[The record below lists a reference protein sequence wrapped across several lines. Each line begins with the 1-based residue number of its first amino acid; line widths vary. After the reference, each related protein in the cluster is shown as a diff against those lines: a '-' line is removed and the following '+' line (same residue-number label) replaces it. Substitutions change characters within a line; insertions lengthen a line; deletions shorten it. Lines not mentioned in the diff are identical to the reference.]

1 MKRFFC
7 IAGSICLVFGAV
19 AGLAQQESEKL
30 PDGKGKAELQ
40 KMCGGACHGLD
51 VITSQRKS
59 KQGWTNIVDT
69 MVSRGAEGTDAEIE
83 LVIDYLAK
91 NFAREPANQP
101 K

>member
-1 MKRFFC
+1 MMRFSY
-7 IAGSICLVFGAV
+7 IAIIVWLAFGAV
-19 AGLAQQESEKL
+19 AGVAQQESEKL

-59 KQGWTNIVDT
+59 KQGWTNVVDT

-91 NFAREPANQP
+91 NFGRDANRNL
-101 K
+101 